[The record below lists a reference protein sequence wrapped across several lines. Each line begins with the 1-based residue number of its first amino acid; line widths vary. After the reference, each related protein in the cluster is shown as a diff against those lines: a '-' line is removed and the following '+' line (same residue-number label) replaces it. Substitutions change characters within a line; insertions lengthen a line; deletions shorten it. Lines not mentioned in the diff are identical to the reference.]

1 MDFPGGRAM
10 TVDGKK
16 IGATAMLADQNA
28 LRRRKEQL
36 EETARKKEEGQKQ
49 AVHIL
54 TTAMEKGT
62 SMEEARTA
70 ANDLLAALSEEIVSD
85 CMSRARDH
93 ISDILEQNQKKADE
107 IAEKKRKKELHF
119 FGSRGII
126 SNAICD
132 SLILK
137 AERGEHK

>member
-1 MDFPGGRAM
+1 M

-93 ISDILEQNQKKADE
+93 ISDIL
-107 IAEKKRKKELHF
+107 
-119 FGSRGII
+119 
-126 SNAICD
+126 
-132 SLILK
+132 
-137 AERGEHK
+137 